1 MLLRIFSLMI
11 PAMTT
16 EVNKMGE
23 RIITF
28 AQAICEGILEEMLK
42 DETIITYGEDI
53 AKQGGI
59 FGAYKCLLGNVG
71 DRIFDTPISEEVIYG
86 SALGA
91 AMAGMKPVVEF
102 HFADFLFTG
111 ITAITNQIMK
121 IRYMTG
127 GQVSLPIVLRGP
139 DGVAKSAAAQHSQS
153 IETIFMHVPG
163 IKVVIPS
170 TPYDAKGLI
179 KSSIRD
185 PDPVIFFEHKSL
197 YKIKGSVPEE
207 EYYIPL
213 GRADIKREG
222 SDVTVI
228 TTSRM
233 VHESLKAAEYL
244 KKEGIDVEVV
254 DLRTLVPWDKKTV
267 LKSVKKT
274 GRAVIAHETWRRA
287 GWGAEIAATISEELF
302 GQLEAP
308 IRRVGAKNV
317 PHPFSPPLEQFMIPK
332 ADDVINAVKSL
343 F

>member
-1 MLLRIFSLMI
+1 
-11 PAMTT
+11 
-16 EVNKMGE
+16 MGE

-28 AQAICEGILEEMLK
+28 SQALCEGVLEEMLR
-42 DETIITYGEDI
+42 DERVITYGEDI

-59 FGAYKCLLGNVG
+59 FGAYKCLLGKVG

-91 AMAGMKPVVEF
+91 AMAGMIPVVEF

-121 IRYMTG
+121 MRYMTG

-163 IKVVIPS
+163 IKVVVPS

-185 PDPVIFFEHKSL
+185 PDPVIFFEHKAL
-197 YKIKGSVPEE
+197 YKIRGPVPEE
-207 EYYIPL
+207 EYLIPL
-213 GRADIKREG
+213 GKAHIKREG
-222 SDVTVI
+222 ADVTVI
-228 TTSRM
+228 ATSRM
-233 VHESLKAAEYL
+233 VHEAVKAAEQL
-244 KKEGIDVEVV
+244 SKEGIEVEVV
-254 DLRTLVPWDKKTV
+254 DLRTLVPWDRDTV
-267 LKSVKKT
+267 IRSVKKT
-274 GRAVIAHETWRRA
+274 GRAVVAHETWRRA
-287 GWGAEIAATISEELF
+287 GWGAEIASTIYEELF
-302 GQLEAP
+302 DRLEAP
-308 IRRVGAKNV
+308 IQRVGARNV

-332 ADDVINAVKSL
+332 VEDIVDAVKRTL
-343 F
+343 